1 MTLNS
6 IYALCHLGKPQQQ
19 VKAVFELQ
27 AACLAGY
34 LPDVSGCGVCGC
46 QDAGFFCVRQGMLR
60 CKGCLRPGDG
70 LCLPVSAG
78 TLAALRYICQ
88 ADPRRAFG
96 FQASDAVLRQLSGL
110 AETYLTVQLE
120 HSFST
125 LDFYHSICWNRP
137 ERAPAQKPAHT

>member
-1 MTLNS
+1 
-6 IYALCHLGKPQQQ
+6 
-19 VKAVFELQ
+19 
-27 AACLAGY
+27 
-34 LPDVSGCGVCGC
+34 
-46 QDAGFFCVRQGMLR
+46 MLR

-125 LDFYHSICWNRP
+125 LDFYHSICWNRSK
-137 ERAPAQKPAHT
+137 ALAKNSF

>member
-1 MTLNS
+1 MS
-6 IYALCHLGKPQQQ
+6 VWPQRGTWNGARTHEQQ

-34 LPDVSGCGVCGC
+34 LPDVSGCGVCGR
-46 QDAGFFCVRQGMLR
+46 QDAGYFCVRQGMLR
-60 CKGCLRPGDG
+60 CKACLRPGDG

-125 LDFYHSICWNRP
+125 LDFYHSICWSCQ
-137 ERAPAQKPAHT
+137 EQAPAHT

>member
-1 MTLNS
+1 M
-6 IYALCHLGKPQQQ
+6 YK
-19 VKAVFELQ
+19 
-27 AACLAGY
+27 
-34 LPDVSGCGVCGC
+34 
-46 QDAGFFCVRQGMLR
+46 RQ
-60 CKGCLRPGDG
+60 
-70 LCLPVSAG
+70 
-78 TLAALRYICQ
+78 ALRYICQ

>member
-1 MTLNS
+1 MS
-6 IYALCHLGKPQQQ
+6 P
-19 VKAVFELQ
+19 
-27 AACLAGY
+27 AAA
-34 LPDVSGCGVCGC
+34 SAAARMRAFSACGRECC
-46 QDAGFFCVRQGMLR
+46 

-125 LDFYHSICWNRP
+125 LDFYHSICWNRS
-137 ERAPAQKPAHT
+137 KDLVKNSF